1 MSARNLT
8 LKANFCYRKMLAA
21 ASHDVIIY
29 QVVGNSEE
37 RDMKVETR
45 VTIFSIIM
53 TYMIDILSHISF
65 SLQI

>member
-21 ASHDVIIY
+21 SHDVIIY
-29 QVVGNSEE
+29 KVVGNSEE

-45 VTIFSIIM
+45 VTILSIIM